1 MEKPLNKQELIASV
15 ADAADLPKAKASEVV
30 DAVFGTIEKTLSKG
44 QEVRLVGF
52 GSFATATRKAAKG
65 RNPRTGEEIDIPAST
80 SVRFKPGK
88 GLKDAVSK

>member
-1 MEKPLNKQELIASV
+1 MDKPLNKQELVSAV
-15 ADAADLPKAKASEVV
+15 ADKVTLPKAKAGEVV
-30 DAVFGTIEKTLSKG
+30 DAVFGAIEEALSRG

-52 GSFATATRKAAKG
+52 GTVVTASRKAAKG

-88 GLKDAVSK
+88 ALKDAVS